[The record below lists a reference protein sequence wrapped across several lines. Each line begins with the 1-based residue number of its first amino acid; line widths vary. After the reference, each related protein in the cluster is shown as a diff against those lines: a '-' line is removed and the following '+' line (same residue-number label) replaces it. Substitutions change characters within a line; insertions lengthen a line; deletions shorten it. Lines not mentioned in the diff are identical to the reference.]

1 MRHFSRLALSVG
13 ALAVALGLSACDSG
27 SSDPFDITDF
37 TGNAYTGQVTIDL
50 DRPDGTGSEVTYNGT
65 AQFTSATAGTVTLTI
80 DVDAPNAE
88 PITFAGTYT
97 DDGMR
102 FTLPGTTTTFTV
114 RDGNVDGSGQI
125 DFFSTTL
132 DVDASGRLTRSTIDT
147 DFDVEIV
154 DGGTA
159 DAPDGTTAVVE
170 IDMSR

>member
-1 MRHFSRLALSVG
+1 MLCSPRLALSAG
-13 ALAVALGLSACDSG
+13 TLALALGLTACDSG
-27 SSDPFDITDF
+27 SSDPFDVADV

-65 AQFTSATAGTVTLTI
+65 AQFTSGAAGAVTLTL

-88 PITFAGTYT
+88 PITFAGTY
-97 DDGMR
+97 DDAGMR
-102 FTLPGTTTTFTV
+102 FTLPGTSATFTV
-114 RDGNVDGSGQI
+114 RDGDVSGSGRI
-125 DFFSTTL
+125 DFFETTL
-132 DVDASGRLTRSTIDT
+132 DVEADGRLTRSTIDA